1 MNVILMEPL
10 LISDEYLRELAAPLL
25 SAGHSFTA
33 IPERI
38 PYREQLIEAVREAD
52 VLILGN
58 QPLPA
63 AVINDCYRL
72 KMISVAFT
80 GVDHV
85 ATDSAEI
92 RKITVCNAAGYAT
105 EAVAEH
111 TFGLIL
117 SLYRRLAQGDKAV
130 KSRGSSAGLIGR
142 ELKNKTLGLVGGG
155 AIACRVAE
163 IARVFGCRVLVYSR
177 SERRELKE
185 LGAEYVPLE
194 RLLRE
199 SDIVSLHLPLTGET
213 RGLIGADQ
221 LSLMKPDALLIN
233 TARGPVV
240 DTAALTE
247 ALTQGRIA
255 GAGVDVFDAEPPLDP
270 ALPLLA
276 CPDLVLSPHV
286 GYLTEEAMEQRAR
299 IAFDNV
305 YRWLEGKPQNVIC

>member
-10 LISDEYLRELAAPLL
+10 LISDEYLQELAAPLL

-85 ATDSAEI
+85 ALDSAEI

-111 TFGLIL
+111 TFGLIFA
-117 SLYRRLAQGDKAV
+117 LYRRLSEGDRAV

-142 ELKNKTLGLVGGG
+142 ELKGKTLGLVGGG

-163 IARVFGCRVLVYSR
+163 IVRAFGCRVLVWSR
-177 SERRELKE
+177 SERPEMKE
-185 LGAEYVPLE
+185 LGAEYAELPQ
-194 RLLRE
+194 LLQE
-199 SDIVSLHLPLTGET
+199 SDIVSLHLPLTAET
-213 RGLIGADQ
+213 RGLIGADE
-221 LSLMKPDALLIN
+221 LSLMKPDAVLIN
-233 TARGPVV
+233 TARGPVA
-240 DTAALTE
+240 DTAALTA
-247 ALTQGRIA
+247 ALNEGRIA
-255 GAGVDVFDAEPPLDP
+255 GAALDVFDSEPPLDP
-270 ALPLLA
+270 DLPLLA
-276 CPDLVLSPHV
+276 CPHLVLSPHV